1 MLANCLNLNSKAL
14 YQSSGKEKE
23 SCCFVFPSLT
33 KRGIRHFHVVVM
45 QRRLRNVQKTMIHVQ
60 GCCFA
65 NQTYCFFA
73 VHVAVAVVFAL
84 APYYLFERVDPFSS
98 YGHMTLVRLTDP
110 WFRRRTFQVPNLIE

>member
-45 QRRLRNVQKTMIHVQ
+45 QRRLRNVQKTVMHVQ
-60 GCCFA
+60 SCCFA

-73 VHVAVAVVFAL
+73 VHLAVAVVFAL

-98 YGHMTLVRLTDP
+98 YGHMTLVRLTEA

>member
-1 MLANCLNLNSKAL
+1 MFCVPVLA
-14 YQSSGKEKE
+14 
-23 SCCFVFPSLT
+23 

-45 QRRLRNVQKTMIHVQ
+45 QRRLRNVQKTVMHVQ
-60 GCCFA
+60 SCCFA

-98 YGHMTLVRLTDP
+98 YGDMTLVRLTEA

>member
-45 QRRLRNVQKTMIHVQ
+45 QRRLRNVQKTVMHVQ
-60 GCCFA
+60 SCCFA

-98 YGHMTLVRLTDP
+98 YGHMTLVRLTEA